1 MHVFSRSISVP
12 VSLFFSSEQ
21 ILDQENGESGM
32 KEISR
37 AGEWQGEGRQV
48 EKQAGVSGQAFW
60 QAGILAGG
68 HSGRRAFWQ
77 AGILAGGHSGRRA
90 FWQAAFWQAGI
101 KLNLTCR
108 LPGNAQLVLIRRQHG
123 WHGKLKEDAKP

>member
-77 AGILAGGHSGRRA
+77 A
-90 FWQAAFWQAGI
+90 AFWQAGI